1 MIIVAEMSRISQDVL
16 FRAIAAIQKMDNA
29 QKILLT
35 DEIFVS
41 QPNML
46 GSFLVLSAL
55 GVPAKRT
62 GLACDTLLLCFQ
74 AMKESGLTWPVI
86 TEDDLERQSARTT
99 AILKFYASFS
109 DEDLRKS
116 SALQYIDDHT
126 EKELFAWVI
135 TMCKDWLQ
143 SVSPEETDK
152 YVIHVAV
159 NLVNCVASVS
169 M

>member
-1 MIIVAEMSRISQDVL
+1 MNRISQDSL
-16 FRAIAAIQKMDNA
+16 FRAIAAVQKMDNE
-29 QKILLT
+29 QKIQLA

-46 GSFLVLSAL
+46 GSFLVLPKL
-55 GVPAKRT
+55 GVPTKKI
-62 GLACDTLLLCFQ
+62 GLAFDTMLLCFQ

-99 AILKFYASFS
+99 AILKFYDSFS
-109 DEDLRKS
+109 DENLRKN
-116 SALQYIDDHT
+116 SAQQFIDDHT

-143 SVSPEETDK
+143 SISPEETDK
-152 YVIHVAV
+152 YVIDVAV
-159 NLVNCVASVS
+159 NLVNCVASVP

>member
-1 MIIVAEMSRISQDVL
+1 MSRISQDAL
-16 FRAIAAIQKMDNA
+16 FRAIAAVQEMDGA
-29 QKILLT
+29 QKIQLA

-46 GSFLVLSAL
+46 GSFLVLSTL
-55 GVPAKRT
+55 GVPTKKT
-62 GLACDTLLLCFQ
+62 SLALDTLLLCFQ

-99 AILKFYASFS
+99 AILKFYDSFS
-109 DEDLRKS
+109 DGNLRKS
-116 SALQYIDDHT
+116 SALQFIDDHT

-169 M
+169 I

>member
-1 MIIVAEMSRISQDVL
+1 MSRISQDVL
-16 FRAIAAIQKMDNA
+16 SRAIAALQKMDDA
-29 QKILLT
+29 QKIQLA
-35 DEIFVS
+35 DEILAS

-46 GSFLVLSAL
+46 GSFLVLPTL
-55 GVPAKRT
+55 GVPTKKT
-62 GLACDTLLLCFQ
+62 GLAFDTLLLCFQ

-86 TEDDLERQSARTT
+86 TEDDLDRQSARTT
-99 AILKFYASFS
+99 AILKFYDSFS
-109 DEDLRKS
+109 DENLRRS
-116 SALQYIDDHT
+116 SAQQYIDDHT
-126 EKELFAWVI
+126 EKELFAWVM

-143 SVSPEETDK
+143 SVSPEETDR

>member
-1 MIIVAEMSRISQDVL
+1 MNRISQDSL
-16 FRAIAAIQKMDNA
+16 FRAIAAVQKMDNE
-29 QKILLT
+29 QKIQLA

-46 GSFLVLSAL
+46 GSFHVLPKL
-55 GVPAKRT
+55 GVPTKKI
-62 GLACDTLLLCFQ
+62 GLAFDTKLLCFQ

-99 AILKFYASFS
+99 AILKFYDSFS
-109 DEDLRKS
+109 DENLRKNS
-116 SALQYIDDHT
+116 TQQFIDDHT

-143 SVSPEETDK
+143 SISPEETDK

-159 NLVNCVASVS
+159 NLVNCVASVP

>member
-1 MIIVAEMSRISQDVL
+1 MSRISQDAL
-16 FRAIAAIQKMDNA
+16 IRAIAAVQKMDSA
-29 QKILLT
+29 QKIQLA

-46 GSFLVLSAL
+46 GSFLVLPTL
-55 GVPAKRT
+55 GVSTKKT
-62 GLACDTLLLCFQ
+62 GLAFDTLLLCFQ

-99 AILKFYASFS
+99 AILKFYDSFS
-109 DEDLRKS
+109 DENLRKS

-143 SVSPEETDK
+143 SVSPEETDR

>member
-1 MIIVAEMSRISQDVL
+1 MSRISRDAL
-16 FRAIAAIQKMDNA
+16 FRAIVAVQKMDDA
-29 QKILLT
+29 QKIQLA

-46 GSFLVLSAL
+46 GSFLVLSKL
-55 GVPAKRT
+55 GVPAKKT
-62 GLACDTLLLCFQ
+62 GLAFDVLLLCFQ

-99 AILKFYASFS
+99 AILKFYDSFS
-109 DEDLRKS
+109 DENLRKN
-116 SALQYIDDHT
+116 SAQQSIDDHT
-126 EKELFAWVI
+126 EKELYAWVI

-143 SVSPEETDK
+143 SISPEETDK
-152 YVIHVAV
+152 YVVHVAV
-159 NLVNCVASVS
+159 NLVNCVAFVP

>member
-1 MIIVAEMSRISQDVL
+1 MSRISQDAL
-16 FRAIAAIQKMDNA
+16 FRAIAAVQEMDGA
-29 QKILLT
+29 QKIQLA

-46 GSFLVLSAL
+46 GSFLVLSTL
-55 GVPAKRT
+55 GVPTKKT
-62 GLACDTLLLCFQ
+62 SLALDTLLLCFQ
-74 AMKESGLTWPVI
+74 AMKESGLRWPVI

-99 AILKFYASFS
+99 AILKFYDSFS
-109 DEDLRKS
+109 DEILRKS
-116 SALQYIDDHT
+116 SALQYIDDHR

-152 YVIHVAV
+152 YVIHIAV

>member
-1 MIIVAEMSRISQDVL
+1 MIRISQDVL
-16 FRAIAAIQKMDNA
+16 FRSIAAVQKMDDA
-29 QKILLT
+29 QKIQLA

-46 GSFLVLSAL
+46 GSFLVLPTL
-55 GVPAKRT
+55 GVPTKKT
-62 GLACDTLLLCFQ
+62 GLAFNTLLLCFQ

-86 TEDDLERQSARTT
+86 TEDDLDRQSARTT
-99 AILKFYASFS
+99 AILKFYDSFS
-109 DEDLRKS
+109 DENLRRS
-116 SALQYIDDHT
+116 SAQQYIDDHT
-126 EKELFAWVI
+126 EKALFAWVM

-152 YVIHVAV
+152 YVVHVAV
-159 NLVNCVASVS
+159 NLVNCLASVS

>member
-1 MIIVAEMSRISQDVL
+1 MNRISQDSL
-16 FRAIAAIQKMDNA
+16 FRAIAAIQKMDNE
-29 QKILLT
+29 QKIQLA

-46 GSFLVLSAL
+46 GSFLVLPKL
-55 GVPAKRT
+55 GVPTKKI
-62 GLACDTLLLCFQ
+62 GLAFDTMLLCFQ

-99 AILKFYASFS
+99 AILKFYDSFS
-109 DEDLRKS
+109 DENLRKN
-116 SALQYIDDHT
+116 SAQQFIDDHT

-143 SVSPEETDK
+143 SISPEETDK

-159 NLVNCVASVS
+159 NLVNCVASVP